1 MKDPD
6 FGFNNLY
13 LKTGVILVSVAAL
26 VYLTGLVRDPSLP
39 STALR
44 EDLVRICIV
53 AGVVALV
60 IGWVVKARGGRDA

>member
-26 VYLTGLVRDPSLP
+26 GYLAGLVRDPSLP

-53 AGVVALV
+53 AGVVSLV
-60 IGWVVKARGGRDA
+60 TGWIIKAKGGRDA